1 MATTTV
7 TLNDTMIGMIVS
19 PGPDQFVTRLE
30 KTRTQWPPVQNES
43 WFVPPY
49 PHGVWTAGRFVLR
62 QGDGRRIY
70 SFNSQTQA
78 GVLIRSSIRFVGDL
92 TLECLALGEE
102 WRIDFSDTPI
112 SAQSQW
118 AA

>member
-1 MATTTV
+1 MKV
-7 TLNDTMIGMIVS
+7 GLSRLIRMECGR
-19 PGPDQFVTRLE
+19 PGA
-30 KTRTQWPPVQNES
+30 S
-43 WFVPPY
+43 C
-49 PHGVWTAGRFVLR
+49 LR

-92 TLECLALGEE
+92 TLECLALGEKNGC
-102 WRIDFSDTPI
+102 IDFSDTPI